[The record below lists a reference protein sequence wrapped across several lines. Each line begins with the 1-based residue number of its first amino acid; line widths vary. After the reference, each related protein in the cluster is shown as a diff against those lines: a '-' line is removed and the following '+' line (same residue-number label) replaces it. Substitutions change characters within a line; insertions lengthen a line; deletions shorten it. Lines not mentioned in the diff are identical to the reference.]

1 MPKVNLTNR
10 DTGTNSLNAKR
21 KRLQMIRNK
30 QQGAKAIIDDEIV
43 SSSPVNELRFVSSSS
58 TSISL
63 ID

>member
-30 QQGAKAIIDDEIV
+30 QQGQKAIIDDELV
-43 SSSPVNELRFVSSSS
+43 SSSPVNELRFVS
-58 TSISL
+58 
-63 ID
+63 